1 MKKDK
6 NLTSKKHALLP
17 IDDFPR
23 LRTSSIRAILYIRER
38 KEEVNSM
45 ATYEAGEQAG
55 KGKYACTNCAHIVE
69 LKREDEQL
77 PPCPKCN
84 NKTYKEFI

>member
-1 MKKDK
+1 
-6 NLTSKKHALLP
+6 
-17 IDDFPR
+17 
-23 LRTSSIRAILYIRER
+23 
-38 KEEVNSM
+38 M